1 MNLLSLPVLAAAGV
15 LASPAL
21 WQTATT
27 GAVPFDVAVTR
38 YLTVVGITWV
48 ALSLVGSL
56 VSWGPVSDAPATG
69 AAAVDAGD
77 QEPPGPVDTDEDPGP
92 DEQRPAGVA
101 SERRPL
107 RGT

>member
-21 WQTATT
+21 WQTAMT

-38 YLTVVGITWV
+38 YLAVVVITWV

-56 VSWGPVSDAPATG
+56 VSWGPATDTAPAG
-69 AAAVDAGD
+69 AAVPAGD
-77 QEPPGPVDTDEDPGP
+77 GEPPGPIDAAGGPGP
-92 DEQRPAGVA
+92 EAQRPAGVA
-101 SERRPL
+101 SGRRPL